1 MTMIP
6 FFKDFHKRQAVWLDA
21 RGTAGDIVISTRARL
36 ARNLKAFPFPHHA
49 STVELGT
56 IYGDLARR
64 LPGFPPFSGGW
75 MLNMAE
81 LDVTMHS
88 ALREMSLASS
98 ALVKNPVHRGLILSP
113 DLALSGM
120 INEKDHVRLI
130 AFRSGFEPA
139 GALVDVLRAD
149 DFLDEGIETAFAEDL
164 GYLTASPVDVGTGL
178 DLSALIHLPGLVLAG
193 EIDKVLNA
201 LRQLQFSV
209 RGLSGAGNTVRG
221 ALFRVSNLITLGR
234 DEMEIAEDFKI
245 HVGKIITY
253 ERAARDQLY
262 ARDSLGMEDMA
273 NRSLAAVR
281 SARLITAQETFDHLS
296 GIRLGSGL
304 GLLEPVD
311 LGLLNRVLVQLQTA
325 HLELAAGQ
333 VLAGREKSAA
343 RAALLREVFA
353 AE

>member
-1 MTMIP
+1 MVP
-6 FFKDFHKRQAVWLDA
+6 FFEDFQNRKAGWLDA
-21 RGTAGDIVISTRARL
+21 RGTSGDIVISTRARL

-49 STVELGT
+49 SPVELGT

-64 LPGFPPFSGGW
+64 LTGFPAFSGGW
-75 MLNMAE
+75 LLEMSE
-81 LDVTMHS
+81 LDSVMHT
-88 ALREMSLASS
+88 ALREMNLASR
-98 ALVKNPVHRGLILSP
+98 ALVKDPRNRGLVLSP

-130 AFRSGFEPA
+130 AFRAGFEPA
-139 GALVDVLRAD
+139 GALSDVLQVD
-149 DFLDEGIETAFAEDL
+149 DFLDSGIETAFEEDL

-209 RGLSGAGNTVRG
+209 RGLSGGGNTVRG
-221 ALFRVSNLITLGR
+221 ALFRISNLITLGR

-245 HVGKIITY
+245 HVGKILTY
-253 ERAARDQLY
+253 ERSARDQLY
-262 ARDSLGMEDMA
+262 ARDPLGIEDMSH
-273 NRSLAAVR
+273 RSLAAVR
-281 SARLITAQETFDHLS
+281 QARLITVQETCDHLS
-296 GIRLGSGL
+296 SIRLGTGL

-311 LGLLNRVLVQLQTA
+311 PGLLNRVLVQVQTA
-325 HLELAAGQ
+325 HLELAAGR